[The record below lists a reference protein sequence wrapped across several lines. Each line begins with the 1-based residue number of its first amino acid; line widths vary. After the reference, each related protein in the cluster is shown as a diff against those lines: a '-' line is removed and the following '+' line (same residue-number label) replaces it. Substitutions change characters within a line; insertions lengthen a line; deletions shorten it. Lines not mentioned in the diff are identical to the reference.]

1 LQIYLLD
8 AKSGIVQD
16 LHQHPQ
22 YRFYLKTGEYNERF
36 ALVFSKSDLLK
47 VPDTRRKMFTLSR
60 SSDLINIK
68 VHLPFN
74 VGGNL
79 LVTNM
84 NGKVLLQKKVFEME
98 SVELNSNLSSG
109 VYVISLIS
117 ENKTESEKILM
128 RKDYE

>member
-1 LQIYLLD
+1 M
-8 AKSGIVQD
+8 KVQ
-16 LHQHPQ
+16 
-22 YRFYLKTGEYNERF
+22 
-36 ALVFSKSDLLK
+36 
-47 VPDTRRKMFTLSR
+47 DTRRKLCTLSR
-60 SSDLINIK
+60 SSDHINVK
-68 VHLPFN
+68 VDLPFN

-109 VYVISLIS
+109 VYVITLIS
-117 ENKTESEKILM
+117 DNKTESEKILM